1 MRVSPPPS
9 FDRQHSRL
17 DPESLDLVF
26 GTGMVSS
33 DGQYLSWDEA
43 RFRQPPPGL
52 STYEWWFAMRWARR
66 NVRAMLPFRDKAG
79 KAFSFCEPPILRSVL
94 HWIDTQASGQILTET
109 PAASSAQRDRYI
121 MTSLIEEA
129 FASSVLEGAATTR
142 QAAREMI
149 RDHREPRSLGERMV
163 LNNYRAMEFVREHAG
178 QPLTPA
184 LILDLHRVVMDGT
197 LDKPEMAG
205 RLRRTEDEVK
215 VIDPRDGEV
224 LHIPPDA
231 DTLPNRLDALC
242 AFANDLNPPPDKFIH
257 PVVRAVILHF
267 MIGYDHPF
275 VDGNGRTARALFYWS
290 LLRQKYWL
298 MEFISISSI
307 IRRAPV
313 QYATAY
319 LNSELDENDLTYFLL
334 NQTKVVRLAIEGL
347 QNYLA
352 RKARELELV
361 EGWLDGTPYEGR
373 FNHRQLDVL
382 KTGARAPG
390 AQVTVDGHKN
400 KHRVSY
406 HTARSDLEGLL
417 AVGLL
422 RKRQVGRGKAYVAPS
437 DLTERL
443 QGKKASS

>member
-1 MRVSPPPS
+1 MRISSPP
-9 FDRQHSRL
+9 
-17 DPESLDLVF
+17 SLDESNIGIANALRYEYDI
-26 GTGMVSS
+26 GMVSP
-33 DGQYLSWDEA
+33 DGEYLSWDEV
-43 RFRQPPPGL
+43 RFRQPPRELPV
-52 STYEWWFAMRWARR
+52 EDWWLAMQCARR
-66 NVRAMLPFRDKAG
+66 ASSLGLPFLDKAG
-79 KAFSFCEPPILRSVL
+79 KRFRFNEPPILRSVL
-94 HWIDTQASGQILTET
+94 HWIDTQASGQILAET
-109 PAASSAQRDRYI
+109 PAATTAQRDRYI

-149 RDHREPRSLGERMV
+149 RDHREPRSLGEQMV
-163 LNNYRAMEFVREHAG
+163 LNNYRAMEFVREHAN

-184 LILDLHRVVMDGT
+184 IILELHRVVTEGT
-197 LDKPEMAG
+197 LEKPEMAG
-205 RLRRTEDEVK
+205 RLRRAKDDVK
-215 VIDPRDGEV
+215 VVDPRDGEV
-224 LHIPPDA
+224 LHIPPEA
-231 DTLPNRLDALC
+231 DTLPQRLDAFC

-257 PVVRAVILHF
+257 PVVRAIILHF

-275 VDGNGRTARALFYWS
+275 IDGNGRTARALFYWS

-307 IRRAPV
+307 IRRSPV
-313 QYATAY
+313 QYAKAY
-319 LNSELDENDLTYFLL
+319 LNSELDHNDLTYFLL

-352 RKARELELV
+352 RKAREIELV
-361 EGWLDGTPYEGR
+361 ETWLDGTPYEGR
-373 FNHRQLDVL
+373 FNHRQLDIL
-382 KTGARAPG
+382 KTGARSPG

-406 HTARSDLEGLL
+406 HTARADLEDLL
-417 AVGLL
+417 AAGLL

-443 QGKKASS
+443 QGKKGPS